1 VSGPSGT
8 AKSTAVRALAE
19 LLPEIDV
26 VAGCAFVCDPAAP
39 ACDSCRERDVAG
51 EALPARRRRRR
62 VVTLPLNA
70 TEDRVA
76 GTIDMARALTE
87 GIKALEPGLLAEANR
102 GILYVDEINLLDDH
116 LGDILLDAAAMGE
129 NVVEREGMSITHPAR
144 FLLVGTMNP
153 DEGDLRPQLADRI
166 GLHVEVE
173 PLRDPDLRG
182 EVIRRR
188 EAFTTAPE
196 ELAGRFAS
204 YQEELR
210 ARVDG
215 AVARLAGV
223 QVPDALYPAIGSLV
237 TRLGVDSH
245 RADVTVLECAK
256 AIAALAAR
264 DAVTAGDVR
273 EAAGLAL
280 GHRRA
285 GDPFGPPP
293 RVDEHELERA
303 LEEALEG
310 AVPGKAPR
318 AEERARAREAAG

>member
-1 VSGPSGT
+1 M
-8 AKSTAVRALAE
+8 RALAE

-26 VAGCAFVCDPAAP
+26 VADCAFVCDPAAP
-39 ACDSCRERDVAG
+39 ECDGCRARADAG
-51 EALPARRRRRR
+51 ETLPTRRRRRR

-76 GTIDMARALTE
+76 GTIDMARALTD

-116 LGDILLDAAAMGE
+116 LSDVLLDAAAMGE

-153 DEGDLRPQLADRI
+153 EEGDLRPQLADRI

-173 PLRDPDLRG
+173 PLRDSDLRG

-188 EAFTTAPE
+188 EAYTTDPE
-196 ELAGRFAS
+196 ALAGRFAG

-215 AVARLAGV
+215 AVGRLAGV
-223 QVPDALYPAIGSLV
+223 TVADPLYPAIGSLV

-256 AIAALAAR
+256 AIAALAPR

-293 RVDEHELERA
+293 RMDEHELERA

-318 AEERARAREAAG
+318 AGERARAREAAG

>member
-8 AKSTAVRALAE
+8 AKSTAVRALA
-19 LLPEIDV
+19 D
-26 VAGCAFVCDPAAP
+26 
-39 ACDSCRERDVAG
+39 
-51 EALPARRRRRR
+51 
-62 VVTLPLNA
+62 
-70 TEDRVA
+70 
-76 GTIDMARALTE
+76 

-116 LGDILLDAAAMGE
+116 LSDVLLDAAAMGE

-166 GLHVEVE
+166 GLHVNVE
-173 PLRDPDLRG
+173 PLRDPELRG

-188 EAFTTAPE
+188 EAFTTDPGAV
-196 ELAGRFAS
+196 AGRFAI

-210 ARVDG
+210 DRIAA
-215 AVARLAGV
+215 AVARLSAV
-223 QVPDALYPAIGSLV
+223 SVPEPLYPAIGSLV

-256 AIAALAAR
+256 ALAALAAR
-264 DAVTAGDVR
+264 DTVSVDDVR
-273 EAAGLAL
+273 EAAALAL

-293 RVDEHELERA
+293 RLDEHELERA

-310 AVPGKAPR
+310 AVPGKAPG
-318 AEERARAREAAG
+318 AGERVRAREAAG